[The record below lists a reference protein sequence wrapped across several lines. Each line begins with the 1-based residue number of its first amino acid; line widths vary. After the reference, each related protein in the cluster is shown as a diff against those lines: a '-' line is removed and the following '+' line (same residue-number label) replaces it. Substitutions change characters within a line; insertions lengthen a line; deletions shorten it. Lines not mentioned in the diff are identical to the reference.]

1 MPEVKYNF
9 ADLSLQTTIDADKNK
24 NKLDGRLRERLEG
37 DFNSGDACRWF
48 DWSLVDIIHGAH
60 VIEVKEDGG

>member
-24 NKLDGRLRERLEG
+24 NRLDGRLRERLEG
-37 DFNSGDACRWF
+37 DLNSGDACRWF
-48 DWSLVDIIHGAH
+48 GWSLVDIGHGVH